1 VITTKKKKKKKKKKK
16 NQDKGVPPIH
26 LNAIVNHF
34 NGFTSD
40 GSIGARLDWHTPA
53 FTVPW

>member
-1 VITTKKKKKKKKKKK
+1 MRNKRGKRKKRRREAKT
-16 NQDKGVPPIH
+16 PPIH
-26 LNAIVNHF
+26 FNAIVNYF

-40 GSIGARLDWHTPA
+40 GSLGARLDWQTPA

>member
-1 VITTKKKKKKKKKKK
+1 MITTKKKKKKKKK

-26 LNAIVNHF
+26 FNAIVNHF

-40 GSIGARLDWHTPA
+40 GSIGARLDWQTPA